1 MKLKAA
7 KLVMTEDGNPSIVS
21 NDSINPQLLASV
33 DRIGWLVVNGR
44 MDAIILELIDEMLAG
59 PFSIEMTANDEVKLF
74 QNKVIIHR

>member
-7 KLVMTEDGNPSIVS
+7 KLVMTEGGNPSIVS
-21 NDSINPQLLASV
+21 NDSVNPQLLASA

-44 MDAIILELIDEMLAG
+44 MNAIIFELIDEMLAG

-74 QNKVIIHR
+74 NGKIIIHR